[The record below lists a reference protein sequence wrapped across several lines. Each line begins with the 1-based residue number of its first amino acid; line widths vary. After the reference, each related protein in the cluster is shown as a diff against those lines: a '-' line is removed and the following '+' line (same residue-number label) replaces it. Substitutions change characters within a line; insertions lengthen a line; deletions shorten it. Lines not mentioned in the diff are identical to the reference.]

1 MPRSVLLVHECFPPD
16 VRGGGEA
23 VVLAIAQGLMAR
35 GIAVEVMTTGDPKAR
50 SFEGVPTSRL
60 RLPRHA
66 LPLAIGRIAAAAA
79 RHDLVQAFNFNAAL
93 PALAA
98 ARRARRPVACTML
111 GLFGREWLAMKGP
124 LLGRAFAAM
133 ERRILAARYDATIF
147 LSDASR
153 AQGVALGAEA
163 AHSHVIPPG
172 IAWDRLRPAAARAA
186 YVLFAG
192 RLDRRKGV
200 HHLLAAAR
208 ALPHIPFRAAGWG
221 ADLAALRAAAP
232 ANLAF
237 EDAQGDARYW
247 QALGEARI
255 FLSPTHAETF
265 GLSVAEAMAS
275 GCAIVSSAVTLDFA
289 GHRHAPGDEAGMIA
303 GLARLWDN
311 PAACAA
317 AGAEN
322 RRLAARFTWDA
333 HIDSLLALHARL
345 PRGEAA

>member
-163 AHSHVIPPG
+163 ARSHVIPPG

-221 ADLAALRAAAP
+221 
-232 ANLAF
+232 
-237 EDAQGDARYW
+237 
-247 QALGEARI
+247 
-255 FLSPTHAETF
+255 
-265 GLSVAEAMAS
+265 
-275 GCAIVSSAVTLDFA
+275 
-289 GHRHAPGDEAGMIA
+289 
-303 GLARLWDN
+303 
-311 PAACAA
+311 
-317 AGAEN
+317 
-322 RRLAARFTWDA
+322 
-333 HIDSLLALHARL
+333 
-345 PRGEAA
+345 